1 MECTRELSDKAVLM
15 QAGRDPDYLALLVE
29 RYRDPLF
36 NFVYRFVHRRETAE
50 DIVQETFLRCLKH
63 RHRHPPIE
71 HVSTWLYT
79 IALNLARGE
88 LRRRKRWHWVPIA
101 LSVDSESTSFC
112 EPVAPDP
119 LPDAQTDTRMA
130 HQAVVRAVERLPE
143 EFREAVLLRDLNG
156 LSYREI
162 ARIIDCP
169 LGTVKSRVNR
179 GRLRLQKDLY
189 PLEEEVIG
197 GLPRR
202 AE

>member
-1 MECTRELSDKAVLM
+1 
-15 QAGRDPDYLALLVE
+15 
-29 RYRDPLF
+29 
-36 NFVYRFVHRRETAE
+36 
-50 DIVQETFLRCLKH
+50 
-63 RHRHPPIE
+63 
-71 HVSTWLYT
+71 
-79 IALNLARGE
+79 
-88 LRRRKRWHWVPIA
+88 
-101 LSVDSESTSFC
+101 
-112 EPVAPDP
+112 
-119 LPDAQTDTRMA
+119 MA